1 MVRYDLLPHII
12 FSIIISNVFNANCVS
27 ILVGSQITEKV
38 SDNRRS
44 VGARWW
50 PQSRKIQNALA
61 RLPMLSAGRDRDQI
75 ILDHYLKG
83 GEFSCTVAKRFPFYF
98 FIPSDCYRYGAN
110 KDVVPMILPN
120 RHPAPKIATHF
131 LILLHFYSRTADF
144 AFRVHSGKPQSP
156 IFMKSLCRGWK

>member
-1 MVRYDLLPHII
+1 MLMA
-12 FSIIISNVFNANCVS
+12 SKQKN
-27 ILVGSQITEKV
+27 EK
-38 SDNRRS
+38 
-44 VGARWW
+44 
-50 PQSRKIQNALA
+50 NALA
-61 RLPMLSAGRDRDQI
+61 RLPILSAGRDRDQI

-120 RHPAPKIATHF
+120 RHPAPEIATHF

-144 AFRVHSGKPQSP
+144 AFRVHSGKPQSHYFYE
-156 IFMKSLCRGWK
+156 IFMQGLEIGHFCCDGQPRRRHYLNPSIWFYNPPCKPL